1 MSWLSGL
8 SATASASSR
17 GDLAHR
23 GLGHVAEREAQII
36 ELVAGRREQEIAL
49 VARRIGG
56 AVQLGA
62 VRRRSTRRT

>member
-8 SATASASSR
+8 AATPRPSSR
-17 GDLAHR
+17 AHLAHR
-23 GLGHVAEREAQII
+23 GLGQAAQREAQVV
-36 ELVAGRREQEIAL
+36 ELAVRRREQEIAL

-62 VRRRSTRRT
+62 GGPSTRRT